1 MRRWT
6 LPLALAALLALG
18 ALAAVQL
25 LRPPEP
31 LTPAEQAR
39 QLAADL
45 RCPDCQSL
53 SVAESHTAA
62 ANAIRSEIA
71 ELLAAGESPD
81 QVRRHFVDRY
91 GEWILLSPTAPI
103 VWWLPVAAFAAG
115 LLALAGWLL
124 RGRRGS
130 PPATGAP
137 VVEASLRSRVREEL
151 EELDA

>member
-1 MRRWT
+1 MRRWA
-6 LPLALAALLALG
+6 LPLALAALLALAG
-18 ALAAVQL
+18 LAAVQL
-25 LRPPEP
+25 LRPVEP
-31 LTPAEQAR
+31 LTAAEQAR
-39 QLAADL
+39 ELAAEL

-71 ELLAAGESPD
+71 ELLAAGQTPD

-103 VWWLPVAAFAAG
+103 AWWLPVAVLVVG
-115 LLALAGWLL
+115 GLALTGWLL
-124 RGRRGS
+124 RGRRAAAVTANA
-130 PPATGAP
+130 PPADD
-137 VVEASLRSRVREEL
+137 SLRRRVREEL